1 VTKKGVILKIKLDQ
15 IGENV
20 MRTQAEVK
28 ASQTS
33 QTPSRIYKSI
43 WPYALAVLLAVFVV
57 GAVILLSP
65 PQEALSAS
73 NQSAMD
79 ASAARYQ
86 GLADMYAGD
95 QAALE
100 RGWQASADRHQ
111 GLADLQAKQALSPAQ
126 AAMAARYQGLA
137 DMYAG
142 DQAAL
147 ERGWQ
152 ASADRYQGL
161 ADLQAK
167 QALSPAQAAMAARYQ
182 GLADMH
188 AENIAALERG
198 WQASAARYQ
207 GLAELQDLGK

>member
-15 IGENV
+15 IGENA
-20 MRTQAEVK
+20 MKTQAEVK

-57 GAVILLSP
+57 GAAILLSP
-65 PQEALSAS
+65 PKQALSAS
-73 NQSAMD
+73 NQRAMD

-86 GLADMYAGD
+86 GLADMYA
-95 QAALE
+95 E
-100 RGWQASADRHQ
+100 
-111 GLADLQAKQALSPAQ
+111 
-126 AAMAARYQGLA
+126 
-137 DMYAG
+137 

-167 QALSPAQAAMAARYQ
+167 QALSPAQAAAAARYQGLAELHAENIAALERGWQASTARYQ

-188 AENIAALERG
+188 ASNEAAALERG

-207 GLAELQDLGK
+207 GLAELQALGK

>member
-1 VTKKGVILKIKLDQ
+1 MK
-15 IGENV
+15 
-20 MRTQAEVK
+20 TQAEVK

-33 QTPSRIYKSI
+33 QTPSRIHKSI

-57 GAVILLSP
+57 GAAILLSP

-73 NQSAMD
+73 NQRAMD

-86 GLADMYAGD
+86 GLADMYARD

-100 RGWQASADRHQ
+100 RGWQASA
-111 GLADLQAKQALSPAQ
+111 A
-126 AAMAARYQGLA
+126 
-137 DMYAG
+137 
-142 DQAAL
+142 
-147 ERGWQ
+147 
-152 ASADRYQGL
+152 RYQGL

-182 GLADMH
+182 GLAELY
-188 AENIAALERG
+188 AKNVAALERG

-207 GLAELQDLGK
+207 GLAELQDLSK